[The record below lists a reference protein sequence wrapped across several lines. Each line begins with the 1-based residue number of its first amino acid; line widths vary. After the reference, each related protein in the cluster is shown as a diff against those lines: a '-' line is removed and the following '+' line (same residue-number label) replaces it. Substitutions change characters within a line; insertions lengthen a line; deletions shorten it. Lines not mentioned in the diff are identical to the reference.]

1 MRVIRVEVSG
11 DGVRILYQ
19 EGFEGEECFE
29 EAGRLYALLRQY
41 GVFVNVLQSQPT
53 DEYYAASNKSKGVV
67 RDV

>member
-11 DGVRILYQ
+11 DGVRVLYQ
-19 EGFEGEECFE
+19 GFEGEECFE

-67 RDV
+67 RGV